1 MKSFNLSEWAVTH
14 RAFVLFLLIG
24 TLGIGV
30 FSFTQ
35 LGRLEDPNFNVPTM
49 NAVVAWPGATA
60 QQVQDQVLNRMEREL
75 QQIEGIDFVRSFARQ
90 GYGGLNFWMK
100 GGTPKA
106 ELERAWYLARKKIG
120 DVRHEFPEG
129 VRGPFFDDEFT
140 DVYSV
145 LYAFSAPELSWP
157 ELQILGE
164 DVKRRLQAVPGVSK
178 VDVFGRQAE
187 RVYVEFSSRRL
198 AALDISPQTLIDALA
213 RQNALSPSGSVEGP
227 SDRVFV
233 RLSEAGSGL
242 RDARDVAAVPIEVG
256 GRLLQLADVAQVSS
270 GLEDPPQFTVRHNG
284 RPVLMLGITFKRSDN
299 ILQLGAVL
307 DERMA
312 ALKAA
317 LPLGVV
323 VEKVADQPR
332 IVGESV
338 WEFEK
343 SFLEALAIV
352 LAVCFLFL
360 GWRTGIVVAASV
372 PLVLALVAAVMLVMG
387 WNLDRISLGA
397 LIIALGLL
405 VDDTIIAV
413 EMMVVKLEQGWE
425 RVRAA
430 THAYSSTAFPMLTGT
445 LVTVAGFMPVGFA
458 RSISGEYAGGIF
470 WVVGVALIASW
481 FVAVVFTPYLG
492 LVLLPQGGKGRAARA
507 THAPATQLG
516 SEPTTAAA
524 APAAEPGAPAAAD
537 PYARPIYQR
546 LRRVVRWCVAH
557 RAVVLGATLLALL
570 VSAAGM
576 TLVQQQ
582 FFPTASRLEL
592 IVDLRMRE
600 GASFTATEAQVQRLE
615 AVLAQDPQITHFT
628 AYTGAGA
635 PRFFLSISADLPNPG
650 LAQIIVNTANIADR
664 EAVRGRLLELFARNE
679 QFPDLRGRVTRFEFG
694 PPVGF
699 PVQFR
704 VIGPDSAQV
713 RAIAYR
719 VRDTVRQSPLV
730 RDTQLDWNEQVRA
743 LRVDLDQDKAR
754 LLGISNAD
762 VSAMTQMV
770 LSGVPVTQI
779 RRGEDL
785 IDVTLRASAEERL
798 ALERLGDVSLFTR
811 SGAVVPLSQVATL
824 VPTFE
829 EPVLWRRNR
838 DMVLTVRAD
847 VQDGVQGPSAS
858 SKIWPTLQPVADSL
872 PPGYRIEIGGAAEE
886 TGKSDSAL
894 FAVFP
899 LMFVVMLFFLML
911 QLQSFARVAMV
922 FLTAPLALI
931 GVVPAL
937 LLFNAPFGF
946 VALLGVI
953 ALSGMVM
960 RNAVILVDQ
969 IDTDIA
975 AGVSPA
981 QAVVEATVRRS
992 RPVVLT
998 AASAVLAMVPLAGSV
1013 FWGPMAMAI
1022 MGGLIVGTVLTLGVV
1037 PALYAT
1043 WFRVR
1048 PVGRF
1053 EDDAPALALQPN

>member
-1 MKSFNLSEWAVTH
+1 MKPFNLSEWAVTH
-14 RAFVLFLLIG
+14 RALVLFLLLA
-24 TLGIGV
+24 TLLVGLV
-30 FSFTQ
+30 SFNR

-60 QQVQDQVLNRMEREL
+60 QQLQDQVLNRMEREL
-75 QQIEGIDFVRSFARQ
+75 QQIEGIDHVRSFARQ

-106 ELERAWYLARKKIG
+106 ELERAWYLARKKIA

-129 VRGPFFDDEFT
+129 VRGPFFNDEFS

-145 LYAFSAPELSWP
+145 LYAFAAPELSWP
-157 ELQILGE
+157 ELQVLVE
-164 DVKRRLQAVPGVSK
+164 DAKRQLQAVPGVSK

-187 RVYVEFSSRRL
+187 QVHVEFSSRRL
-198 AALDISPQTLIDALA
+198 AALGISPQTLIDALA
-213 RQNALSPSGSVEGP
+213 RQNAVAPAGSVEGAA
-227 SDRVFV
+227 DRVFL
-233 RLSEAGSGL
+233 RLSAQGAGL
-242 RDARDVAAVPIEVG
+242 RDARDVAEVPIEVG
-256 GRLLQLADVAQVSS
+256 GRLLRLADVAEVRS
-270 GLEDPPQFTVRHNG
+270 GLEEPPQFTVRHNG
-284 RPVLMLGITFKRSDN
+284 QPVVMLGLSFERSGN
-299 ILQLGAVL
+299 ILKLGALL

-312 ALKAA
+312 ALQAD
-317 LPLGVV
+317 LPRGVTV
-323 VEKVADQPR
+323 DKVADQPR
-332 IVGESV
+332 IVDESV
-338 WEFEK
+338 WEFERA
-343 SFLEALAIV
+343 FLEALAIV

-372 PLVLALVAAVMLVMG
+372 PLVLALVAIVMAVMG

-405 VDDTIIAV
+405 VDDAIIAV
-413 EMMVVKLEQGWE
+413 EMMVVKIEQGWD

-430 THAYSSTAFPMLTGT
+430 TFAYTSTAFPMLTGT

-458 RSISGEYAGGIF
+458 KSISGEYAGGIF

-492 LVLLPQGGKGRAARA
+492 VLLLPKVMHRHGG
-507 THAPATQLG
+507 
-516 SEPTTAAA
+516 
-524 APAAEPGAPAAAD
+524 D
-537 PYARPIYQR
+537 PYARPVYAR
-546 LRRVVRWCVAH
+546 LRGVLRWCIGH
-557 RAVVLGATLLALL
+557 RAAVLLAAVLAFG

-576 TLVQQQ
+576 GLVQQQ

-592 IVDLRMRE
+592 IIDLRLRE
-600 GASFTATEAQVQRLE
+600 GASFTATEAQVKRLE
-615 AVLAQDPQITHFT
+615 AVLAQDPQVAHFT

-650 LAQIIVNTANIADR
+650 LAQVIVNTRSIADR
-664 EAVRGRLLELFARNE
+664 EAVRGRLLALFERNE
-679 QFPDLRGRVTRFEFG
+679 AFPDLRARVTRFEFG

-704 VIGPDSAQV
+704 VIGPDAVQV
-713 RAIAYR
+713 RELAYR

-730 RDTQLDWNEQVRA
+730 RDTQLDWNEQVRTID
-743 LRVDLDQDKAR
+743 VELDQSKAR
-754 LLGISNAD
+754 LLGISSAD
-762 VSAMTQMV
+762 VAAMTQLV
-770 LSGVPVTQI
+770 LSGAPVTQI

-785 IDVTLRASAEERL
+785 IDVNLRAAPDERL
-798 ALERLGDVSLFTR
+798 ALERLGDLSLFTR
-811 SGAVVPLSQVATL
+811 NGAVVPLSQVATL
-824 VPTFE
+824 TPSFE

-838 DMVLTVRAD
+838 DLALTVRAD
-847 VQDGVQGPSAS
+847 VQDGVQGPAAS
-858 SKIWPTLQPVADSL
+858 SKIWPTLQPIVAAL
-872 PPGYRIEIGGAAEE
+872 PPGYRLEIGGAAEE
-886 TGKSDSAL
+886 TAKSDRAL

-911 QLQSFARVAMV
+911 QLQSFSRMVMV

-937 LLFNAPFGF
+937 LIFNAPFGF

-969 IDTDIA
+969 IDSDIA
-975 AGVSPA
+975 AGLSA
-981 QAVVEATVRRS
+981 AEALVEATVRRA

-998 AASAVLAMVPLAGSV
+998 AASAVLAMLPLVGSV
-1013 FWGPMAMAI
+1013 FWGPMAIAI
-1022 MGGLIVGTVLTLGVV
+1022 MGGLIVATVLTLLVV
-1037 PALYAT
+1037 PALYAA

-1048 PVGRF
+1048 PAAGGATPSPLHVP
-1053 EDDAPALALQPN
+1053 EVAPT

>member
-14 RAFVLFLLIG
+14 RAFVRFLIIG
-24 TLGIGV
+24 TLLVGA
-30 FSFTQ
+30 FSFTR
-35 LGRLEDPNFNVPTM
+35 LGRLEDPSFNVPTM

-75 QQIEGIDFVRSFARQ
+75 QKIEGIDHVRSFARQ

-100 GGTPKA
+100 GGTPKH
-106 ELERAWYLARKKIG
+106 ELERAWYLARKKIA
-120 DVRHEFPEG
+120 DVRHEFPDG
-129 VRGPFFDDEFT
+129 VRGPFFNDEFT

-157 ELQILGE
+157 ELQLLVE
-164 DVKRRLQAVPGVSK
+164 DAKRQLQAVPGVTK
-178 VDVFGRQAE
+178 IDVFGRQAE
-187 RVYVEFSSRRL
+187 KVYVEFSSTRL
-198 AALDISPQTLIDALA
+198 AALGISPQTLIEALA
-213 RQNALSPSGSVEGP
+213 RQNAMAPTGSVEGRN
-227 SDRVFV
+227 DRVFL
-233 RLSEAGSGL
+233 RLGELGNQRGSGL
-242 RDARDVAAVPIEVG
+242 RDARDVADVPIEAG
-256 GRLLQLADVAQVSS
+256 GRLLKLSDVAQVHS

-284 RPVLMLGITFKRSDN
+284 QPVLMLGVTFERSGN
-299 ILQLGAVL
+299 ILTLGAAL

-312 ALKAA
+312 ALQAA
-317 LPLGVV
+317 LPLGVAV
-323 VEKVADQPR
+323 DKVADQPK
-332 IVGESV
+332 IVDDSV

-343 SFLEALAIV
+343 AFLEALAIV

-372 PLVLALVAAVMLVMG
+372 PLVLALVAIVMAAMG

-405 VDDTIIAV
+405 VDDAIIAV
-413 EMMVVKLEQGWE
+413 EMMVVKIEQGWDK
-425 RVRAA
+425 VRAA
-430 THAYSSTAFPMLTGT
+430 TFAYTSTAFPMLTGT

-458 RSISGEYAGGIF
+458 KSISGEYAGGIF
-470 WVVGVALIASW
+470 WVVGVALVASW

-492 LVLLPQGGKGRAARA
+492 VTLLPDTIKVHAAQQG
-507 THAPATQLG
+507 
-516 SEPTTAAA
+516 
-524 APAAEPGAPAAAD
+524 AD

-546 LRRVVRWCVAH
+546 LRRVLRWCVAH
-557 RAVVLGATLLALL
+557 RKAVLGATVAAF
-570 VSAAGM
+570 VISAAGM

-592 IVDLRMRE
+592 IVDLRLRE
-600 GASFTATEAQVQRLE
+600 GASFTATEAQVERLE
-615 AVLAQDPQITHFT
+615 EVLKQDPQIAHFT

-650 LAQIIVNTANIADR
+650 LAQIIVNTKSIADR
-664 EAVRGRLLELFARNE
+664 EAVRGRLLELFAKGE
-679 QFPDLRGRVTRFEFG
+679 QLPDLRGRVTRFEFG

-704 VIGPDSAQV
+704 VIGPDAAQV
-713 RAIAYR
+713 REIAYR
-719 VRDTVRQSPLV
+719 VRDKVRDSPLV

-743 LRVDLDQDKAR
+743 IHVQLDQDKAR
-754 LLGISNAD
+754 LLGITSAD
-762 VSAMTQMV
+762 VGAMTQMV
-770 LSGVPVTQI
+770 LSGVPATQI

-785 IDVTLRASAEERL
+785 IDVMLRASAEERM
-798 ALERLGDVSLFTR
+798 ALERLRDVNLFTR
-811 SGAVVPLSQVATL
+811 SGAGLLQVVPLSQVANL

-838 DMVLTVRAD
+838 EMALTVRAD
-847 VQDGVQGPSAS
+847 VLDGVQGPSAT
-858 SKIWPTLQPVADSL
+858 SKIWPTLQPVVDSL
-872 PPGYRIEIGGAAEE
+872 PPGYRVEIGGASEE
-886 TGKSDSAL
+886 TAKSDRAL

-899 LMFVVMLFFLML
+899 LMFVVMLFFMML
-911 QLQSFARVAMV
+911 QLQSFSRVSMV

-953 ALSGMVM
+953 ALSGMIM

-975 AGVSPA
+975 AGVPPA
-981 QAVVEATVRRS
+981 DAVVEATVRRS

-998 AASAVLAMVPLAGSV
+998 AACAVLAMVPLAGSV

-1022 MGGLIVGTVLTLGVV
+1022 MGGLIAGTVLTLAFV
-1037 PALYAT
+1037 PALYAA

-1048 PVGRF
+1048 PATPAAAGTA
-1053 EDDAPALALQPN
+1053 APALQPT

>member
-14 RAFVLFLLIG
+14 RAFVRFLIIG
-24 TLGIGV
+24 TLLVGA
-30 FSFTQ
+30 FSFTR
-35 LGRLEDPNFNVPTM
+35 LGRLEDPSFNVPTM

-75 QQIEGIDFVRSFARQ
+75 QKIEGIDHVRSFARQ

-100 GGTPKA
+100 GGTPKH
-106 ELERAWYLARKKIG
+106 ELERAWYLARKKIA
-120 DVRHEFPEG
+120 DVRHEFPDG
-129 VRGPFFDDEFT
+129 VRGPFFNDEFT

-157 ELQILGE
+157 ELQLLVE
-164 DVKRRLQAVPGVSK
+164 DAKRQLQAVPGVTK
-178 VDVFGRQAE
+178 IDVFGRQAE
-187 RVYVEFSSRRL
+187 KVYVEFSSTRL
-198 AALDISPQTLIDALA
+198 AALGISPQTLIEALA
-213 RQNALSPSGSVEGP
+213 RQNAMAPTGSVEGRN
-227 SDRVFV
+227 DRVFL
-233 RLSEAGSGL
+233 RLGELGNQRGSGL
-242 RDARDVAAVPIEVG
+242 RDARDVADVPIEAG
-256 GRLLQLADVAQVSS
+256 GRLLKLSDVAQVHS

-284 RPVLMLGITFKRSDN
+284 QPVLMLGVTFERSGN
-299 ILQLGAVL
+299 ILTLGAAL

-312 ALKAA
+312 ALQAA
-317 LPLGVV
+317 LPLGVAV
-323 VEKVADQPR
+323 DKVADQPK
-332 IVGESV
+332 IVDDSV

-343 SFLEALAIV
+343 AFLEALAIV

-372 PLVLALVAAVMLVMG
+372 PLVLALVAIVMAAMG

-405 VDDTIIAV
+405 VDDAIIAV
-413 EMMVVKLEQGWE
+413 EMMVVKIEQGWDK
-425 RVRAA
+425 VRAA
-430 THAYSSTAFPMLTGT
+430 TFAYTSTAFPMLTGT

-458 RSISGEYAGGIF
+458 KSISGEYAGGIF
-470 WVVGVALIASW
+470 WVVGVALVASW

-492 LVLLPQGGKGRAARA
+492 VTLLPDTIKVHAAQQG
-507 THAPATQLG
+507 
-516 SEPTTAAA
+516 
-524 APAAEPGAPAAAD
+524 AD

-546 LRRVVRWCVAH
+546 LRRVLRWCVAH
-557 RAVVLGATLLALL
+557 RKAVLGATVAAF
-570 VSAAGM
+570 VISAAGM

-592 IVDLRMRE
+592 IVDLRLRE
-600 GASFTATEAQVQRLE
+600 GASFTATEAQVERLE
-615 AVLAQDPQITHFT
+615 EVLKQDPQIAHFT

-650 LAQIIVNTANIADR
+650 LAQIIVNTKSIADR
-664 EAVRGRLLELFARNE
+664 EAVRGRLLELFAKGE
-679 QFPDLRGRVTRFEFG
+679 QLPDLRGRVTRFEFG

-704 VIGPDSAQV
+704 VIGPDAAQV
-713 RAIAYR
+713 REIAYR
-719 VRDTVRQSPLV
+719 VRDKVRDSPLV

-743 LRVDLDQDKAR
+743 IHVQLDQDKAR
-754 LLGISNAD
+754 LLGITSAD
-762 VSAMTQMV
+762 VGAMTQMV
-770 LSGVPVTQI
+770 LSGVPATQI

-785 IDVTLRASAEERL
+785 IDVMLRASAEERM
-798 ALERLGDVSLFTR
+798 ALERLRDVNLFTR
-811 SGAVVPLSQVATL
+811 SGAGLLQVVPLSQVANL

-838 DMVLTVRAD
+838 EMALTVRAD
-847 VQDGVQGPSAS
+847 VLDGVQGPSAT
-858 SKIWPTLQPVADSL
+858 SKIWPTLQPVVDSL
-872 PPGYRIEIGGAAEE
+872 PPGYRVEIGGASEE
-886 TGKSDSAL
+886 TAKSDRAL

-899 LMFVVMLFFLML
+899 LMFVVMLFFMML
-911 QLQSFARVAMV
+911 QLQSFSRVSMV

-953 ALSGMVM
+953 ALSGMIM

-975 AGVSPA
+975 AGVPPA
-981 QAVVEATVRRS
+981 DAVVEATVRRS

-998 AASAVLAMVPLAGSV
+998 AACAVLAMVPLAGSV

-1022 MGGLIVGTVLTLGVV
+1022 MGGLIAGTVLTLAFV
-1037 PALYAT
+1037 PALYAA

-1048 PVGRF
+1048 PATPAAAGTA
-1053 EDDAPALALQPN
+1053 APALQPI

>member
-1 MKSFNLSEWAVTH
+1 MSSFNLSTWAVTH
-14 RAFVLFLLIG
+14 RALVLFLIIG
-24 TLGIGV
+24 TLLVGT

-75 QQIEGIDFVRSFARQ
+75 QKIEGIDHVRSFARQ

-100 GGTPKA
+100 GGTPKH
-106 ELERAWYLARKKIG
+106 ELERAWYLARKKIA

-129 VRGPFFDDEFT
+129 VRGPFFNDEFT

-145 LYAFSAPELSWP
+145 LVAFSAPELSWP
-157 ELQILGE
+157 ELQVLVE
-164 DVKRRLQAVPGVSK
+164 DTKRQLQAVPGVSK
-178 VDVFGRQAE
+178 IDVFGRQAE
-187 RVYVEFSSRRL
+187 KVYVEFSSSRL
-198 AALDISPQTLIDALA
+198 AALGVSPQVLIEALS
-213 RQNALSPSGSVEGP
+213 RQNALSPSGSTEGNA
-227 SDRVFV
+227 DRVFV
-233 RLSEAGSGL
+233 RVTDKGGRASGSFRNAQDVSE
-242 RDARDVAAVPIEVG
+242 VPIEAG
-256 GRLLQLADVAQVSS
+256 GRLLKLSDVARVHS
-270 GLEDPPQFTVRHNG
+270 GLEDPPQFTARHNG
-284 RPVLMLGITFKRSDN
+284 QPVLMLGVTFERKGN
-299 ILQLGAVL
+299 ILKLGAAL
-307 DERMA
+307 DERLA
-312 ALKAA
+312 ALQAT
-317 LPLGVV
+317 LPLGVKV
-323 VEKVADQPR
+323 DKVADQPR
-332 IVGESV
+332 VVDESV

-372 PLVLALVAAVMLVMG
+372 PLVLALVATVMLAMG

-405 VDDTIIAV
+405 VDDAIIAV
-413 EMMVVKLEQGWE
+413 EMMVVKMEQGWDK
-425 RVRAA
+425 VRAA
-430 THAYSSTAFPMLTGT
+430 GFAYSTTAFPMLTGT

-458 RSISGEYAGGIF
+458 KSISGEYAGGIF
-470 WVVGVALIASW
+470 WVVGVALVASW

-492 LVLLPQGGKGRAARA
+492 VMLLPETMKAHGG
-507 THAPATQLG
+507 
-516 SEPTTAAA
+516 
-524 APAAEPGAPAAAD
+524 D
-537 PYARPIYQR
+537 PYARPLYTK
-546 LRRVVRWCVAH
+546 LRHAVRWCVGH
-557 RAVVLGATLLALL
+557 RWAVLGATVLAFV

-576 TLVQQQ
+576 GLVQQQ

-592 IVDLRMRE
+592 IVDLRLRE

-615 AVLAQDPQITHFT
+615 QVLKADSQVASFS

-650 LAQIIVNTANIADR
+650 LAQIVVNTRSIPDR

-704 VIGPDSAQV
+704 VIGPDTAQV
-713 RAIAYR
+713 REIAYR
-719 VRDTVRQSPLV
+719 VRDTVRLSPLV
-730 RDTQLDWNEQVRA
+730 RDTQLDWNEQVRS
-743 LRVDLDQDKAR
+743 LRVQLDQDKAR
-754 LLGISNAD
+754 LLGITSAD
-762 VSAMTQMV
+762 VGAMTQMV
-770 LSGVPVTQI
+770 LSGAPVTQI

-785 IDVTLRASAEERL
+785 IDVTLRAVPEERL
-798 ALERLGDVSLFTR
+798 ALERLGDVNLFTR
-811 SGAVVPLSQVATL
+811 SGSVVPLSQVATL

-838 DMVLTVRAD
+838 DMALTVRAD
-847 VQDGVQGPSAS
+847 VLDGVQGPSATA
-858 SKIWPTLQPVADSL
+858 KIWPTLQPVVASL
-872 PPGYRIEIGGAAEE
+872 PAGYRIEIGGASEE
-886 TGKSDSAL
+886 TAKSDRAL

-899 LMFVVMLFFLML
+899 LMGVVMLFFLML
-911 QLQSFARVAMV
+911 QLQSFSRMWMV

-937 LLFNAPFGF
+937 LIFNAPFGF

-975 AGVSPA
+975 AGVTA
-981 QAVVEATVRRS
+981 ADAIVEATVRRS

-998 AASAVLAMVPLAGSV
+998 AAAAVLAMVPLAGSV
-1013 FWGPMAMAI
+1013 FWGPMAIAI
-1022 MGGLIVGTVLTLGVV
+1022 MGGLIVGTALTLAFV
-1037 PALYAT
+1037 PALYAA

-1048 PVGRF
+1048 PHAP
-1053 EDDAPALALQPN
+1053 DAVPSPMPLPA

>member
-1 MKSFNLSEWAVTH
+1 VKPFNLSEWAVTH
-14 RAFVLFLLIG
+14 RALVLFLLLA
-24 TLGIGV
+24 TLLVGLV
-30 FSFTQ
+30 SFNR

-60 QQVQDQVLNRMEREL
+60 QQLQDQVLNRMEREL
-75 QQIEGIDFVRSFARQ
+75 QQIEGIDHVRSFARQ

-106 ELERAWYLARKKIG
+106 ELERAWYLARKKIA

-129 VRGPFFDDEFT
+129 VRGPFFNDEFS

-145 LYAFSAPELSWP
+145 LYAFAAPELSWP
-157 ELQILGE
+157 ELQVLVE
-164 DVKRRLQAVPGVSK
+164 DAKRQLQAVPGVSK

-187 RVYVEFSSRRL
+187 QVHVEFSSRRL
-198 AALDISPQTLIDALA
+198 AALGISPQTLIDALA
-213 RQNALSPSGSVEGP
+213 RQNAVAPAGSVEGAA
-227 SDRVFV
+227 DRVFL
-233 RLSEAGSGL
+233 RLSAQGAGL
-242 RDARDVAAVPIEVG
+242 RDARDVAEVPIEVG
-256 GRLLQLADVAQVSS
+256 GRLLRLADVAEVRS
-270 GLEDPPQFTVRHNG
+270 GLEEPPQFTVRHNG
-284 RPVLMLGITFKRSDN
+284 QPVVMLGLSFERSGN
-299 ILQLGAVL
+299 ILKLGALL

-312 ALKAA
+312 ALQAD
-317 LPLGVV
+317 LPRGVTV
-323 VEKVADQPR
+323 DKVADQPR
-332 IVGESV
+332 IVDESV
-338 WEFEK
+338 WEFERA
-343 SFLEALAIV
+343 FLEALAIV

-372 PLVLALVAAVMLVMG
+372 PLVLALVAIVMAVMG

-405 VDDTIIAV
+405 VDDAIIAV
-413 EMMVVKLEQGWE
+413 EMMVVKIEQGWD

-430 THAYSSTAFPMLTGT
+430 TFAYTSTAFPMLTGT

-458 RSISGEYAGGIF
+458 KSISGEYAGGIF

-492 LVLLPQGGKGRAARA
+492 VLLLPKVMHRHGG
-507 THAPATQLG
+507 
-516 SEPTTAAA
+516 
-524 APAAEPGAPAAAD
+524 D
-537 PYARPIYQR
+537 PYARPVYAR
-546 LRRVVRWCVAH
+546 LRGVLRWCIGH
-557 RAVVLGATLLALL
+557 RAAVLLAAVLAFG

-576 TLVQQQ
+576 GLVQQQ

-592 IVDLRMRE
+592 IIDLRLRE
-600 GASFTATEAQVQRLE
+600 GASFTATEAQVKRLE
-615 AVLAQDPQITHFT
+615 AVLAQDPQVAHFT

-650 LAQIIVNTANIADR
+650 LAQVIVNTRSIADR
-664 EAVRGRLLELFARNE
+664 EAVRGRLLALFERNE
-679 QFPDLRGRVTRFEFG
+679 AFPDLRARVTRFEFG

-704 VIGPDSAQV
+704 VIGPDAVQV
-713 RAIAYR
+713 RELAYR

-730 RDTQLDWNEQVRA
+730 RDTQLDWNEQVRTID
-743 LRVDLDQDKAR
+743 VELDQSKAR
-754 LLGISNAD
+754 LLGISSAD
-762 VSAMTQMV
+762 VAAMTQLV
-770 LSGVPVTQI
+770 LSGAPVTQI

-785 IDVTLRASAEERL
+785 IDVNLRAAPDERL
-798 ALERLGDVSLFTR
+798 ALERLGDLSLFTR
-811 SGAVVPLSQVATL
+811 NGAVVPLSQVATL
-824 VPTFE
+824 TPSFE

-838 DMVLTVRAD
+838 DLALTVRAD
-847 VQDGVQGPSAS
+847 VQDGVQGPAAS
-858 SKIWPTLQPVADSL
+858 SKIWPTLQPIVAAL
-872 PPGYRIEIGGAAEE
+872 PPGYRLEIGGAAEE
-886 TGKSDSAL
+886 TAKSDRAL

-911 QLQSFARVAMV
+911 QLQSFSRMVMV

-937 LLFNAPFGF
+937 LIFNAPFGF

-969 IDTDIA
+969 IDSDIA
-975 AGVSPA
+975 AGLSA
-981 QAVVEATVRRS
+981 AEALVEATVRRA

-998 AASAVLAMVPLAGSV
+998 AASAVLAMLPLVGSV
-1013 FWGPMAMAI
+1013 FWGPMAIAI
-1022 MGGLIVGTVLTLGVV
+1022 MGGLIVATVLTLLVV
-1037 PALYAT
+1037 PALYAA

-1048 PVGRF
+1048 PAAGGATPSPLHVP
-1053 EDDAPALALQPN
+1053 EVAPT

>member
-1 MKSFNLSEWAVTH
+1 VGA
-14 RAFVLFLLIG
+14 
-24 TLGIGV
+24 
-30 FSFTQ
+30 FSFTR
-35 LGRLEDPNFNVPTM
+35 LGRLEDPSFNVPTM
-49 NAVVAWPGATA
+49 NAVVAWPGASA

-75 QQIEGIDFVRSFARQ
+75 QKIEGIDHVRSFARQ

-100 GGTPKA
+100 GGTPKH
-106 ELERAWYLARKKIG
+106 ELERAWYLARKKIA
-120 DVRHEFPEG
+120 DVRHEFPDG
-129 VRGPFFDDEFT
+129 VRGPFFNDEFT

-157 ELQILGE
+157 ELQLLVE
-164 DVKRRLQAVPGVSK
+164 DAKRQLQAVPGVTK
-178 VDVFGRQAE
+178 IDVFGRQAE
-187 RVYVEFSSRRL
+187 KVYVEFSSTRL
-198 AALDISPQTLIDALA
+198 AALGISPQTLIEALA
-213 RQNALSPSGSVEGP
+213 RQNAMAPTGSVEGRN
-227 SDRVFV
+227 DRVFV
-233 RLSEAGSGL
+233 RLGELGNQRGSGL
-242 RDARDVAAVPIEVG
+242 RDARDVADVPIEAG
-256 GRLLQLADVAQVSS
+256 GRLLKLSDVAQVHS

-284 RPVLMLGITFKRSDN
+284 QPVLMLGVTFERSGN
-299 ILQLGAVL
+299 ILTLGAAL

-312 ALKAA
+312 ALQAA
-317 LPLGVV
+317 LPLGVAV
-323 VEKVADQPR
+323 DKVADQPK
-332 IVGESV
+332 IVDDSV

-343 SFLEALAIV
+343 AFLEALAIV

-372 PLVLALVAAVMLVMG
+372 PLVLALVAIVMAAMG

-405 VDDTIIAV
+405 VDDAIIAV
-413 EMMVVKLEQGWE
+413 EMMVVKIEQGWDK
-425 RVRAA
+425 VRAA
-430 THAYSSTAFPMLTGT
+430 TFAYTTTAFPMLTGT

-458 RSISGEYAGGIF
+458 KSISGEYAGGIF
-470 WVVGVALIASW
+470 WVVGVALVASW

-492 LVLLPQGGKGRAARA
+492 VTLLPDTIKGHAAQQG
-507 THAPATQLG
+507 
-516 SEPTTAAA
+516 
-524 APAAEPGAPAAAD
+524 AD
-537 PYARPIYQR
+537 PYARPVYQR
-546 LRRVVRWCVAH
+546 LRRVLRWCVAH
-557 RAVVLGATLLALL
+557 RKAVLGATVAAF
-570 VSAAGM
+570 VISAAGM

-592 IVDLRMRE
+592 IVDLRLRE
-600 GASFTATEAQVQRLE
+600 GASFSATEAQVERLE
-615 AVLAQDPQITHFT
+615 EVLKQDPQIAHFT

-650 LAQIIVNTANIADR
+650 LAQIIVNTKSIADR
-664 EAVRGRLLELFARNE
+664 EAVRGRLLELFAKGE
-679 QFPDLRGRVTRFEFG
+679 QLPDLRGRVTRFEFG

-704 VIGPDSAQV
+704 VIGPDAAQV
-713 RAIAYR
+713 REIAYR
-719 VRDTVRQSPLV
+719 VRDKVRDSPLV

-743 LRVDLDQDKAR
+743 IHVQLDQDKAR
-754 LLGISNAD
+754 LLGITSAD
-762 VSAMTQMV
+762 VGAMTQMV
-770 LSGVPVTQI
+770 LSGVPATQI

-785 IDVTLRASAEERL
+785 IDVMLRASAEERM
-798 ALERLGDVSLFTR
+798 ALERLRDVNLFTR
-811 SGAVVPLSQVATL
+811 SGGGLLQVVPLSQVANL

-838 DMVLTVRAD
+838 EMALTVRAD
-847 VQDGVQGPSAS
+847 VLDGVQGPSAT
-858 SKIWPTLQPVADSL
+858 SKIWPTLQPVVDSL
-872 PPGYRIEIGGAAEE
+872 PPGYRVEIGGASEE
-886 TGKSDSAL
+886 TAKSDRAL

-911 QLQSFARVAMV
+911 QLQSFSRVCMV

-953 ALSGMVM
+953 ALSGMIM

-975 AGVSPA
+975 AGVPPA
-981 QAVVEATVRRS
+981 DAVVEATVRRS

-998 AASAVLAMVPLAGSV
+998 AACAVLAMVPLAGSV

-1022 MGGLIVGTVLTLGVV
+1022 MGGLIAGTVLTLAFV
-1037 PALYAT
+1037 PALYAA

-1048 PVGRF
+1048 PATPAAAGTA
-1053 EDDAPALALQPN
+1053 APALQPT

>member
-14 RAFVLFLLIG
+14 RALVLFLIVG
-24 TLGIGV
+24 TLLVGLV
-30 FSFTQ
+30 SFSR

-49 NAVVAWPGATA
+49 NAVVAWPGASA

-75 QQIEGIDFVRSFARQ
+75 QKIEGVDYVRSFARQ

-100 GGTPKA
+100 GGTSKA

-129 VRGPFFDDEFT
+129 VRGPFFNDEFT

-145 LYAFSAPELSWP
+145 LYAFAAPELSQP
-157 ELQILGE
+157 ELLRLVE
-164 DVKRRLQAVPGVSK
+164 DAKRQLQAVPGVSK
-178 VDVFGRQAE
+178 VDLLGRQAE
-187 RVYVEFSSRRL
+187 KVYVEFSSRRL
-198 AALDISPQTLIDALA
+198 AALGISPQVLADALA
-213 RQNALSPSGSVEGP
+213 RQGALAPAGSVEGR
-227 SDRVFV
+227 SDRVFL
-233 RLSEAGSGL
+233 RLSEGAGSL
-242 RDARDVAAVPIEVG
+242 RDARDVAEVSIEAG
-256 GRLLQLADVAQVSS
+256 GRLLRLGDVAEVRS
-270 GLEDPPQFTVRHNG
+270 GLEDPPQFSVRHNG
-284 RPVLMLGITFKRSDN
+284 QPVLMLAVTFEHSGN
-299 ILQLGAVL
+299 ILKLGAAL
-307 DERMA
+307 DERLA
-312 ALKAA
+312 ALVAE
-317 LPLGVV
+317 LPRGVTV
-323 VEKVADQPR
+323 DKVADQPR
-332 IVGESV
+332 IVDESV

-352 LAVCFLFL
+352 LAVCFVFL
-360 GWRTGIVVAASV
+360 GWRTGVVVAASV
-372 PLVLALVAAVMLVMG
+372 PLVLAVVAAVMAVMG

-405 VDDTIIAV
+405 VDDAIIAV
-413 EMMVVKLEQGWE
+413 EMMVVKIEQGFD

-430 THAYSSTAFPMLTGT
+430 GFAYTSTAFPMLTGT

-470 WVVGVALIASW
+470 WVVGIALIASW

-492 LVLLPQGGKGRAARA
+492 VVLLPKTMHSHGG
-507 THAPATQLG
+507 
-516 SEPTTAAA
+516 
-524 APAAEPGAPAAAD
+524 D

-546 LRRVVRWCVAH
+546 LRRVVRWGVDH
-557 RAVVLGATLLALL
+557 RWFVLAATGLVFALS
-570 VSAAGM
+570 VAGM
-576 TLVQQQ
+576 TQVPQQ

-592 IVDLRMRE
+592 VVDLRLRE
-600 GASFTATEAQVQRLE
+600 GASFTATEAQVKRLE
-615 AVLAQDPQITHFT
+615 QVLKADPQVAHFT

-635 PRFFLSISADLPNPG
+635 PRFYLSMSADLPNPG
-650 LAQIIVNTANIADR
+650 FAQVIVNTRSMADR
-664 EAVRGRLLELFARNE
+664 EAVRARLLALFGQGE

-704 VIGPDSAQV
+704 VIGPDAAKV
-713 RAIAYR
+713 REIAYR
-719 VRDTVRQSPLV
+719 VRDTVRTSPLV

-743 LRVDLDQDKAR
+743 VQVQLDPGKAR
-754 LLGISNAD
+754 LLGITQAE
-762 VSAMTQMV
+762 VGAMTQMA
-770 LSGVPVTQI
+770 LSGAPVTQV

-785 IDVTLRASAEERL
+785 IDVTLRASADERL
-798 ALERLGDVSLFTR
+798 ALEHLGDLQLFTR

-824 VPTFE
+824 QPTFE

-838 DMVLTVRAD
+838 EMALTVRAD
-847 VQDGVQGPSAS
+847 VVDGVQGPYATT
-858 SKIWPTLQPVADSL
+858 KIRPMLQPVVDSL
-872 PPGYRIEIGGAAEE
+872 PPGYRLEIGGAAEE
-886 TGKSDSAL
+886 TAKSDRAL

-911 QLQSFARVAMV
+911 QLQSFSRLLMV

-937 LLFNAPFGF
+937 LVFNAPFGF

-975 AGVSPA
+975 AGAAA
-981 QAVVEATVRRS
+981 QDAVVEATVRRA
-992 RPVVLT
+992 RPVLLT
-998 AASAVLAMVPLAGSV
+998 AAAAVLAMVPLAGSV
-1013 FWGPMAMAI
+1013 FWGPMAIAI
-1022 MGGLIVGTVLTLGVV
+1022 MGGLIVGTVLTLMFV
-1037 PALYAT
+1037 PALYAAG
-1043 WFRVR
+1043 FRV
-1048 PVGRF
+1048 GRSV
-1053 EDDAPALALQPN
+1053 APAGPLAGASADA